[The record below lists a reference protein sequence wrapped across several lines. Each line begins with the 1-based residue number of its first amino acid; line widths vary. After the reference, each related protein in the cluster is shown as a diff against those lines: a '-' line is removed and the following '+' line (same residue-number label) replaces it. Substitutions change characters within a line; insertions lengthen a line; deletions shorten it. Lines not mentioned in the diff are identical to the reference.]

1 MGGFGALAVQM
12 KNAARIMEA
21 VPAEDNQKWRKG
33 RERERERER
42 VRQSE
47 KERKRNRKRKMKWRQ
62 TSCGLRTTKCSLFT

>member
-42 VRQSE
+42 ERVRERE
-47 KERKRNRKRKMKWRQ
+47 KER
-62 TSCGLRTTKCSLFT
+62 G